1 MNGKDADPLYKFLK
15 SSKGGFL
22 GDSIKWNFTKFLVN
36 REGEVVSRY
45 APTTSPLSIEVT
57 EKTMSS
63 YILIFVIDLKAS
75 MVC

>member
-36 REGEVVSRY
+36 RDGEVVDRY
-45 APTTSPLSIEVT
+45 APTTSPLSIEV
-57 EKTMSS
+57 
-63 YILIFVIDLKAS
+63 
-75 MVC
+75 